1 MNVEFTYY
9 SGYEPIFGSG
19 DFCKPTR
26 FVCELT
32 HAGYDYIGY
41 LEDFN
46 KNFKLT
52 DDRLCNN
59 RETKQFGRIY
69 RWVPDENNLVER
81 QMADFR
87 ERFAEELKQIND
99 PKAKKPKIKTKKQ
112 IQSIY
117 RRKLRQTIVKSI
129 KEVKNDLHRSQ

>member
-1 MNVEFTYY
+1 MSVEFTYY
-9 SGYEPIFGSG
+9 SGYEPIFGG
-19 DFCKPTR
+19 ADFCKPIR

-32 HAGYDYIGY
+32 HAGYDYIGF
-41 LEDFN
+41 LQEFN
-46 KNFKLT
+46 SHTQF

-59 RETKQFGRIY
+59 RETQKFGRIY
-69 RWVPDENNLVER
+69 RWVPDENNLVEK

-87 ERFAEELKQIND
+87 EKFAEELKQIND
-99 PKAKKPKIKTKKQ
+99 PNTKKPKIKTKKQ

-129 KEVKNDLHRSQ
+129 KEVKNDLHRSV